1 MAVRPKGSRLSGKVA
16 MDTGTVSKAMTPA
29 PPAPARAEQLA
40 ATGAVK
46 TDLAA
51 AVPQADDAPASRF
64 APSEGAGFRASVEA
78 AMRQVIE
85 RHVTVDPRTRQL
97 VFQAVSRETGIVVRQ
112 VPDEALLRLRAY
124 MRETDERHNGDADV
138 RRVERIA

>member
-1 MAVRPKGSRLSGKVA
+1 

-46 TDLAA
+46 TELAA

-64 APSEGAGFRASVEA
+64 APSEGAGFRASVDA

-124 MRETDERHNGDADV
+124 MRDMREAEDRERTGSDV